1 LMSAISNGKQV
12 TVFLELMARFDEENN
27 LYWSNRL
34 KENGAT
40 VLHGGQELKVH
51 SKLIQITRMNG
62 NKKQYITHIGTGNFH
77 ERTARIY
84 GDLSLITAD
93 EKIGLEVGKV
103 FQLLETE
110 SPNLNRRFKELMV
123 SPINT
128 RMRLVNLIKN

>member
-1 LMSAISNGKQV
+1 MNAISNGKQV

-40 VLHGGQELKVH
+40 VLHGGQNMKVH

-62 NKKQYITHIGTGNFH
+62 NKKQYITHVGTGNFH
-77 ERTARIY
+77 EKTARIY

-93 EKIGLEVGKV
+93 E
-103 FQLLETE
+103 
-110 SPNLNRRFKELMV
+110 N
-123 SPINT
+123 
-128 RMRLVNLIKN
+128 